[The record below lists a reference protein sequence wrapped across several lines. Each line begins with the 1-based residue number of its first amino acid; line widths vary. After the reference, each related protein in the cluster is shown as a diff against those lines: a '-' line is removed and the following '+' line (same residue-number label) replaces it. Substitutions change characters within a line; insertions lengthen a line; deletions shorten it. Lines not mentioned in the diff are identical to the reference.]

1 MMNCLYEIYE
11 IGRKYDLNDLIFAI
25 ARYRSENPGV
35 IDHAKD
41 KEIRMFIIRN
51 ANRLGKAFREGDK
64 ESFNAEV
71 AAILAE
77 EKAKAEAEK

>member
-41 KEIRMFIIRN
+41 KEIRMFIVRNNIRL
-51 ANRLGKAFREGDK
+51 AKAFRNGDK
-64 ESFNAEV
+64 DSFNAEV

-77 EKAKAEAEK
+77 EAAKDEIEK